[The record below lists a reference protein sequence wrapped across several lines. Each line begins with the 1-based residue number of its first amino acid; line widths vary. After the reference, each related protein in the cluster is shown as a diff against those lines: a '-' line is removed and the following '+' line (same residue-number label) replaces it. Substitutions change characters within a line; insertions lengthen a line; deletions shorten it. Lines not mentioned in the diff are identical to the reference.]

1 MVALL
6 LIILLQ
12 KLLTILAVVFILVVH
27 LRIRYLLESSEPHL
41 FSSPIRSE
49 YELNYPIAH
58 K

>member
-6 LIILLQ
+6 LIILLH
-12 KLLTILAVVFILVVH
+12 KLLAVVFILVVH
-27 LRIRYLLESSEPHL
+27 LRRRYLLGSSEPHL